1 MLEIQTCFF
10 FIMRPLSVN
19 SFAAAKPKAKNYS
32 LLRLLDLLSRI
43 NISAHKLQFNNEH
56 VFDLLMLKSKL

>member
-1 MLEIQTCFF
+1 
-10 FIMRPLSVN
+10 MRPLSVN